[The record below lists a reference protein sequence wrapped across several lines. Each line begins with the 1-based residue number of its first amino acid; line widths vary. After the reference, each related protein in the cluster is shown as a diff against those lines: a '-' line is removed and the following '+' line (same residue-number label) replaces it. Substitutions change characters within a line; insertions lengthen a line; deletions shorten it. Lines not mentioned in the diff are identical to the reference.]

1 MSTDLLL
8 SAAASIA
15 AFVYLL
21 FVLWQPERF

>member
-1 MSTDLLL
+1 MTTDLLL

-15 AFVYLL
+15 AFGYLL